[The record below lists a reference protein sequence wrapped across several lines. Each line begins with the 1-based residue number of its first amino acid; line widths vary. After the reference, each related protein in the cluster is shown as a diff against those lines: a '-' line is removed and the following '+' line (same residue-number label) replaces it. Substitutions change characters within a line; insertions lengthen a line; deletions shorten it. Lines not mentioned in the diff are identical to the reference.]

1 MGLAAKLLTMTP
13 RSSITRV
20 VLVPDGRPVPSSPRA
35 RRYRLAR
42 LDVNPGPRPC
52 EPPFEHLKRVYD

>member
-1 MGLAAKLLTMTP
+1 MTP
-13 RSSITRV
+13 RSSVARV
-20 VLVPDGRPVPSSPRA
+20 VLVPDARPVPSSPRA

-42 LDVNPGPRPC
+42 LDVKPGPRPC